1 MMSVDV
7 FTGTPKFGLPKAA
20 GCVHVPFV
28 ELHELRYK
36 CDSIK
41 CGSRLTCHTIAGG
54 RQKERPLNLLSMMTL
69 QAFLS

>member
-20 GCVHVPFV
+20 GGVHVHFV

-41 CGSRLTCHTIAGG
+41 CGSRLLTRHTIAGS
-54 RQKERPLNLLSMMTL
+54 RQKERPLNLSSMMIL
-69 QAFLS
+69 